1 MHCSSPKMVCETKIV
16 ADEHEAIA
24 GTKKDSIIVSSSQMW
39 TSSSPSPS
47 ALESKVEK
55 RNQVF
60 IREFERSDHE
70 EVRRIFNEGIME
82 RIPNSAFR
90 GLKQQ
95 TRTQIIYA
103 FLTGMW
109 PKLGNKMSVSLSS
122 LFLCNMWK

>member
-1 MHCSSPKMVCETKIV
+1 
-16 ADEHEAIA
+16 
-24 GTKKDSIIVSSSQMW
+24 MW

-47 ALESKVEK
+47 AHESKVEK

-90 GLKQQ
+90 GIKQQ
-95 TRTQIIYA
+95 TQTQCVYA
-103 FLTGMW
+103 LLTGRW
-109 PKLGNKMSVSLSS
+109 QLKVYDERNGFRIVHLYLIYSLRI
-122 LFLCNMWK
+122 LN